1 MDWESMR
8 IVLLGAPG
16 SGKGTQAKLLA
27 DKRGIPQVSTG
38 DLLRSAVAAR
48 TELGRR
54 AKAAMDSGELV
65 SDETVLG
72 IIRERL
78 SEPDA
83 AHGFI
88 MDGFPRNIAQAQAL
102 DRTLEELGQP
112 VDVAVLLDVEFDILM
127 QRLTGRL
134 TCSVCG
140 QMYNIY
146 TSPPKQDNICDRC
159 GGELVHRDDDNE
171 DTIAKRL
178 KVYEEQTQPLVR
190 YYEEQGK
197 LARVG
202 GEGEIDEIFGR
213 LEAALAG

>member
-112 VDVAVLLDVEFDILM
+112 VDVAVLLDVDFDILM

-140 QMYNIY
+140 QMYNSY

>member
-1 MDWESMR
+1 MR
-8 IVLLGAPG
+8 IVLLGPPG

-27 DKRGIPQVSTG
+27 DRHHIPQVSTG
-38 DLLRSAVAAR
+38 DLLRAAVAAG

-65 SDETVLG
+65 SDDTVLG

-83 AHGFI
+83 GHGFI
-88 MDGFPRNIAQAQAL
+88 MDGFPRNLAQAQAL
-102 DRTLEELGQP
+102 DRTLEDLGQP
-112 VDVAVLLDVEFDILM
+112 VDVAVLLDVDFDILM

-178 KVYEEQTQPLVR
+178 KVYQEQTRPLVR
-190 YYEEQGK
+190 YYADQGK
-197 LARVG
+197 LRTVSAEGEVNGIFARVQ
-202 GEGEIDEIFGR
+202 
-213 LEAALAG
+213 AALAG

>member
-1 MDWESMR
+1 MR

>member
-140 QMYNIY
+140 QMYNSY